1 MKIMKR
7 LASRLAQTS
16 YIRQAVAENA
26 DLAAFRERPSWRLI
40 IGLVVLTVAQL
51 MGWPTVAASGL
62 AAAVLGEPLVLLIGP
77 ASYLV
82 SWGIFGLAMLLI
94 GPDTMKYSNVFLR
107 WAARRAVE
115 KMLGGKLDIH
125 PAPDGNAPP
134 KPPGGD
140 V

>member
-1 MKIMKR
+1 LVKSLAAR
-7 LASRLAQTS
+7 LARTA

-26 DLAAFRERPSWRLI
+26 DLTAFKERPSGRLI
-40 IGLVVLTVAQL
+40 IGLVALTVAQL

-62 AAAVLGEPLVLLIGP
+62 AAAILGEPLVLLIGP

-82 SWGIFGLAMLLI
+82 SWGIFGLAILLI
-94 GPDTMKYSNVFLR
+94 GPDTMKYSNIFLR

-115 KMLGGKLDIH
+115 KMLGGEKNLRQAADPNG
-125 PAPDGNAPP
+125 PAE
-134 KPPGGD
+134 PPGGP